1 MRTHL
6 HGRGDELTALS
17 AAVQQAARG
26 RSTVVTLTGAP
37 GHGKTAV
44 VEALVESVPADVVVL
59 RAAGHPAEAEIAY
72 GGLHQLL
79 EPVRALLP
87 AAGAARLAAVL
98 GFVPDVLPDP
108 GVSRDVVSTVLAQEF
123 LTALGVLAGSR
134 TLLLVVDDA
143 HLLDPSSTALL
154 TFVARRL
161 EADPVCLVFAVDAV
175 AASDW
180 LSVGSAL
187 PLAPLPTTAARRLA
201 RDGWPDL
208 SPAVADWV
216 VEQSG
221 GVPLLVVEVAGALSA
236 GQRTGVTELPRRLA
250 VPGRV
255 DTLYSARLAGL
266 GQRCRRAL
274 LIAAVDDPAPS
285 GTAQRLA
292 AAGLTPDDLDEA
304 ERLGLVRVDGG
315 SVTFASATARF
326 CVRNSATDSESR
338 DAHRV
343 VAESLDDDP
352 VRHAVHL
359 HLAGAPDASSAT
371 VAMALARAAALC
383 SSRGAAA
390 EAGRLWQW
398 CADHE
403 PDPTTRRQ
411 ALGAAAEAYVAAGLG
426 VAAEAVLDELIAS
439 AVGVAERVRWQTVR
453 IAATMWGSLVYP
465 EDAEALV
472 AEASALQ
479 TGADQD
485 AAAAG
490 HELLVTLAYFAIA
503 HGDNR
508 AARDVA
514 STLVPVAGG
523 PAPNEEAVRVLLDA
537 VGHDD
542 DWASV
547 RERAQALLPGLGADE
562 PLDPAAISVA
572 AFSTLL
578 GWVDPG
584 TCQGVLDRFDERTGA
599 GRVPVGAMLARGFL
613 AAFIA
618 EKRGNWALAAAEL
631 DQAMRTA
638 SDSEF
643 TGPFAYYALMHAYLL
658 ARQGRDEESRA
669 IRESLHPRVNASP
682 GVAFLAACVT
692 GMEHLSAGRFD
703 QAVTALREAD
713 DIGRRSGGVVPGL
726 GTRSADEFEALWR
739 AGRLDEAAA
748 VAAAYSS
755 EAAVTGH
762 PTDLALAARC
772 RAALSAPLDLDDAF
786 AAALSS
792 MDPVSMP
799 FETARTRL
807 IHGQRLR
814 RERRKADAVRELA
827 AALDLFGRLG
837 AETWS
842 ETTRRELAACGRR
855 RTSARPGSPLG
866 ELTPREHAVAQEAAR
881 GRTNAEAAARLF
893 ISPRTVEYHLANSY
907 RKLGVRDRQA
917 LAQFFGE

>member
-1 MRTHL
+1 
-6 HGRGDELTALS
+6 
-17 AAVQQAARG
+17 
-26 RSTVVTLTGAP
+26 
-37 GHGKTAV
+37 
-44 VEALVESVPADVVVL
+44 
-59 RAAGHPAEAEIAY
+59 
-72 GGLHQLL
+72 
-79 EPVRALLP
+79 
-87 AAGAARLAAVL
+87 
-98 GFVPDVLPDP
+98 
-108 GVSRDVVSTVLAQEF
+108 
-123 LTALGVLAGSR
+123 
-134 TLLLVVDDA
+134 
-143 HLLDPSSTALL
+143 
-154 TFVARRL
+154 
-161 EADPVCLVFAVDAV
+161 
-175 AASDW
+175 
-180 LSVGSAL
+180 
-187 PLAPLPTTAARRLA
+187 
-201 RDGWPDL
+201 
-208 SPAVADWV
+208 
-216 VEQSG
+216 
-221 GVPLLVVEVAGALSA
+221 
-236 GQRTGVTELPRRLA
+236 
-250 VPGRV
+250 
-255 DTLYSARLAGL
+255 
-266 GQRCRRAL
+266 
-274 LIAAVDDPAPS
+274 
-285 GTAQRLA
+285 
-292 AAGLTPDDLDEA
+292 
-304 ERLGLVRVDGG
+304 
-315 SVTFASATARF
+315 
-326 CVRNSATDSESR
+326 
-338 DAHRV
+338 
-343 VAESLDDDP
+343 
-352 VRHAVHL
+352 
-359 HLAGAPDASSAT
+359 
-371 VAMALARAAALC
+371 
-383 SSRGAAA
+383 
-390 EAGRLWQW
+390 
-398 CADHE
+398 
-403 PDPTTRRQ
+403 
-411 ALGAAAEAYVAAGLG
+411 
-426 VAAEAVLDELIAS
+426 
-439 AVGVAERVRWQTVR
+439 
-453 IAATMWGSLVYP
+453 
-465 EDAEALV
+465 
-472 AEASALQ
+472 
-479 TGADQD
+479 
-485 AAAAG
+485 
-490 HELLVTLAYFAIA
+490 
-503 HGDNR
+503 
-508 AARDVA
+508 
-514 STLVPVAGG
+514 
-523 PAPNEEAVRVLLDA
+523 
-537 VGHDD
+537 
-542 DWASV
+542 
-547 RERAQALLPGLGADE
+547 
-562 PLDPAAISVA
+562 
-572 AFSTLL
+572 
-578 GWVDPG
+578 
-584 TCQGVLDRFDERTGA
+584 
-599 GRVPVGAMLARGFL
+599 
-613 AAFIA
+613 
-618 EKRGNWALAAAEL
+618 